1 MKSCIKE
8 MERLRHQGPFV
19 ILEMVRSTGIR
30 KGLEVGRT
38 LIQPVML
45 SEDVGETKKTGDAS
59 DGGGWRYV

>member
-1 MKSCIKE
+1 
-8 MERLRHQGPFV
+8 MEQLRHQGPFV

-45 SEDVGETKKTGDAS
+45 SENVGETKKTGDAS
-59 DGGGWRYV
+59 DGGRWRYVR